1 MKNIPLALVNGCV
14 VTNRRNLSVCEFTR
28 SRGGVHVSPMSAS
41 LLERGRGLHEDLEVL
56 ERAMYRE
63 LGDPSAGK
71 LKRAD
76 QIARDQVRPG
86 CAAKASWFGVPPIG
100 RHARS
105 RLESLAW
112 FPIDR
117 WWRRC

>member
-1 MKNIPLALVNGCV
+1 MILEKTETLSLNVIWDAFSWAGARLA
-14 VTNRRNLSVCEFTR
+14 
-28 SRGGVHVSPMSAS
+28 MSAS
-41 LLERGRGLHEDLEVL
+41 LLERSRGLHEDLEVL

-86 CAAKASWFGVPPIG
+86 CRAKASWL
-100 RHARS
+100 AS
-105 RLESLAW
+105 RN
-112 FPIDR
+112 
-117 WWRRC
+117 

>member
-1 MKNIPLALVNGCV
+1 MILEK
-14 VTNRRNLSVCEFTR
+14 TETLSLSESYGRTR
-28 SRGGVHVSPMSAS
+28 SRGQGHV
-41 LLERGRGLHEDLEVL
+41 HEDLEVL

-86 CAAKASWFGVPPIG
+86 CRAKASWL
-100 RHARS
+100 AS
-105 RLESLAW
+105 RN
-112 FPIDR
+112 
-117 WWRRC
+117 